1 MFVTC
6 GLVVIASLILRLPD
20 MVGMVGVGFALFLMD
35 IIVRLRSRI
44 LPGWLFSKEIG
55 GYLYFIP
62 AWIGGLVVI
71 AINLISGLQR
81 P

>member
-6 GLVVIASLILRLPD
+6 GLVVIAALIMKLPD
-20 MVGMVGVGFALFLMD
+20 VVGMVGVGSALFLMD
-35 IIVRLRSRI
+35 MIVRLRSRI
-44 LPGWLFSKEIG
+44 VPNWLLSKDVG

-71 AINLISGLQR
+71 TINILSRVL
-81 P
+81 PS